1 MRVAGDAAHGRRLW
15 GLVVILWR
23 AGLRIQE
30 ALALAEADLDHARGA
45 LPVRH
50 GKGERRREVGMDAWS
65 WDELQPWLELRLDLP
80 VGPLFRVING
90 SSRGRHWA
98 SAAARAELRRKAV
111 QAGVRRRFAPHQ
123 LPHAHAVEIRDSGI
137 MSGALRP
144 VGHRARVPAASLL
157 RASVE
162 RHHRA
167 LGGICRGSAHSPSD
181 AYGASTQASGVLR
194 RELRIRAAIAGG
206 VC

>member
-1 MRVAGDAAHGRRLW
+1 MRVTGDAAHGRRLW

-45 LPVRH
+45 LLVRH

-80 VGPLFRVING
+80 IGPLFRVING

-98 SAAARAELRRKAV
+98 SAAARR
-111 QAGVRRRFAPHQ
+111 APPQ
-123 LPHAHAVEIRDSGI
+123 GGRSRHAP
-137 MSGALRP
+137 ALR
-144 VGHRARVPAASLL
+144 AAPAPA
-157 RASVE
+157 
-162 RHHRA
+162 
-167 LGGICRGSAHSPSD
+167 CP
-181 AYGASTQASGVLR
+181 R
-194 RELRIRAAIAGG
+194 R
-206 VC
+206 